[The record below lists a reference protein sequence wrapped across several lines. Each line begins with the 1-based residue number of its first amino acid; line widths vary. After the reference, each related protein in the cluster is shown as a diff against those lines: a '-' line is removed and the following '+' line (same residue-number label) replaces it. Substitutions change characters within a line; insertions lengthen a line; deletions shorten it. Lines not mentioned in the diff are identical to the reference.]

1 MRIEFNEEEGQ
12 HFKEIV
18 AFYLEVKKLMINA
31 EEVADE
37 SFTPATEEFRYAF
50 DHLMRVF
57 AFKLDLKK
65 LDLKTVKPA
74 EDGYAIKNL
83 KPAFS
88 HLYRA
93 GCDLLG
99 WLSIIFRERVGDEL
113 KGFSAGTL
121 HEIFPKYYHE
131 IKPYFEV
138 VAPKEAAKLRDEK
151 DIAKENNKEENNKDF
166 KEYKKVVENFREYN
180 KVVKK
185 LGSYYEE
192 ALKIKPSL
200 IEYENKTKN
209 EQRKSRL
216 WQIIIAILVAV
227 VGVIIGS
234 FLT

>member
-18 AFYLEVKKLMINA
+18 AFYLEVKKLMIDA

-57 AFKLDLKK
+57 AFK

-138 VAPKEAAKLRDEK
+138 VAPKETAKLRDEK
-151 DIAKENNKEENNKDF
+151 DIAKENNKDF
-166 KEYKKVVENFREYN
+166 SEYN

-185 LGSYYEE
+185 LRTYYEE
-192 ALKIKPSL
+192 TLKIKPSL

-216 WQIIIAILVAV
+216 WQIIIAILAAV
-227 VGVIIGS
+227 VGGIIVF